1 MYKLYLASIAF
12 LLYCL
17 GFGILWLHQIKLQF
31 FALVISTLLAIVFLG
46 IRKLWLQLRILLP
59 FITMLF
65 VIYSIFILLRISP
78 AGTQPLAYWIVYG
91 LPRLLLLLSSVL
103 VFRLCFAFVCVDDL
117 IRSDLGI
124 HHKKYLILGKILY
137 EAAFHSYRQIK
148 IWQQLCPGMKDSPK
162 SLKERFQRALAGTL
176 GLILYTLAEAR
187 TKGERIDNLIQ
198 TCYKEK
204 Q

>member
-1 MYKLYLASIAF
+1 MYKLYLASIVF
-12 LLYCL
+12 LLYCV
-17 GFGILWLHQIKLQF
+17 GFGIIWLHQIKLQF
-31 FALVISTLLAIVFLG
+31 FALVISLLLVILILG

-59 FITMLF
+59 FVTMLF
-65 VIYSIFILLRISP
+65 VIYASFVLLGISP
-78 AGTQPLAYWIVYG
+78 AGTQPLAYWIAYG
-91 LPRLLLLLSSVL
+91 LPRALLLLSSIMM
-103 VFRLCFAFVCVDDL
+103 FRLCFALVSVDDL

-124 HHKKYLILGKILY
+124 HQKKYLILGKILY

-148 IWQQLCPGMKDSPK
+148 LWQQLCPSMKDSPK